1 MAWFGLYSSALP
13 RAGVVRPQYYM
24 PVAATY
30 AAEVEV
36 FWDRKQQRVLC
47 QGACRRVVVSDL
59 SFGIGTL
66 EDMQ

>member
-1 MAWFGLYSSALP
+1 
-13 RAGVVRPQYYM
+13 M

-47 QGACRRVVVSDL
+47 QVACRRVVVSDL